1 MVEFIQT
8 DPAYNL
14 VNAVID
20 TSMHQTLCFGVWL
33 RSLYLKVFFFF
44 FKKAPLAGRILWEKK
59 NPSQIQHYDQFL

>member
-44 FKKAPLAGRILWEKK
+44 QEGPSCWENLMGEKE
-59 NPSQIQHYDQFL
+59 PFPDPAL

>member
-33 RSLYLKVFFFF
+33 RSLYLKEG
-44 FKKAPLAGRILWEKK
+44 PSCWENLMGEKE
-59 NPSQIQHYDQFL
+59 PFPDPAL